1 MYAEFGNYLLV
12 FALFMSIALSV
23 FPLAGTFLNK
33 MPLVF
38 SARPLS
44 ILLFSSLL
52 GSFVC
57 LAYAFVIDDFTI
69 AYVAQHSNSLL
80 PSRYKVA
87 AVWGAHEGSFLLWT
101 LIFSGWLLSIALV
114 GKNLPAKS
122 YARVL
127 SVMGM
132 IGCGFVSFLLFTSNP
147 FERTLPFF
155 PIDGSDLNPLLQDFG
170 LIIHPPLLYMG
181 YVGFAVSFA
190 FAISALIEG
199 EWNATWAR
207 WARPWTTAAWAFLT
221 VGVALGSWWAYYE
234 LGWGGW
240 WFWDPSENASLIPWL
255 SGTALMHSLAVTDK
269 RDSFKGWTL
278 ALSLSTFSLSL
289 LGTFLIRSGVLTSVH
304 SFTNDPERGRFI
316 LIFMM
321 IVVFSALVLFIFRS
335 SKVKTRANFSLVSKD
350 MFLLANN
357 ILLIIACFIV
367 LYGTLYPLI
376 AAFFDRKMSVGAPWF
391 NMLFPIPSVAI
402 FILLGVGPLLNW
414 KKHDIRK
421 LASALIKIAIISV
434 VVSLLSVWL
443 LGDFYWWVLGGLA
456 LALWVGLTSFYHL
469 GNVTQHAK
477 GLKNKLAKLKAA
489 TIGMVV
495 AHVGVAVLLVGVVLT
510 SYYSVEKDVRLASG
524 ESQTIGQYR
533 FEMVKVEEL
542 RVENYQSSMAT
553 FSVYK
558 NDNFLVNLYPEKRFY
573 LAGKQVMTEAD
584 IDAGLFRDLYV
595 ALGEALDNSGEVWS
609 VRLYVKPFVRWIWLG
624 ALLMGVGGGIALAD
638 KRYRKLKF
646 KEAKIDIPNRESGSV
661 DSSSELDLSDDV
673 AVKQ

>member
-1 MYAEFGNYLLV
+1 MHAEFGNYLLV
-12 FALFMSIALSV
+12 FALFMSVALSI
-23 FPLAGTFLNK
+23 FPLVGTFTNR
-33 MPLVF
+33 MPLIF
-38 SARPLS
+38 AAKPLS
-44 ILLFSSLL
+44 ILFFSSLL
-52 GSFVC
+52 GSFIC

-69 AYVAQHSNSLL
+69 SYVAQHSNSLL

-101 LIFSGWLLSIALV
+101 LIFSGWLLAIALI

-155 PIDGSDLNPLLQDFG
+155 PVDGSDLNPLLQDFG

-207 WARPWTTAAWAFLT
+207 WARPWTTAAWSFLT

-240 WFWDPSENASLIPWL
+240 WFWDPSENASVMPWL

-289 LGTFLIRSGVLTSVH
+289 LGAFLIRSGVLTSVH
-304 SFTNDPERGRFI
+304 AFTNDPERGRFI
-316 LIFMM
+316 LIFMG
-321 IVVFSALVLFIFRS
+321 IVVFSALVLFTFRAN
-335 SKVKTRANFSLVSKD
+335 KVKTKANFSLISKD
-350 MFLLANN
+350 MFLLLNN
-357 ILLIIACFIV
+357 ILIIFACFIV
-367 LYGTLYPLI
+367 VFGTLYPL
-376 AAFFDRKMSVGAPWF
+376 AADFFGRKMSVGPPYF
-391 NMLFPIPSVAI
+391 NMLFPIPVVAI
-402 FILLGVGPLLNW
+402 FVLLGIGPLLNW
-414 KKHDIRK
+414 KKHDFSK
-421 LASALIKIAIISV
+421 LGAALAKIAIISLIT
-434 VVSLLSVWL
+434 SLAAVWFL
-443 LGDFYWWVLGGLA
+443 QSFYWWIFCGLA
-456 LALWVGLTSFYHL
+456 LALWVGLTSIYHL
-469 GNVTQHAK
+469 AKITQHAHGIK
-477 GLKNKLAKLKAA
+477 SKLMKLTAA
-489 TIGMVV
+489 TIGMVT
-495 AHVGVAVLLVGVVLT
+495 AHIGVAVLFVGVLIT
-510 SYYSVEKDVRLASG
+510 SYYSVEKDVRLSSG
-524 ESQTIGQYR
+524 ESQTIGSYR
-533 FEMVKVEEL
+533 FEMVKVEDL
-542 RVENYQSSMAT
+542 LVDNYQTSKAT
-553 FSVYK
+553 FNVYK
-558 NDNFLVNLYPEKRFY
+558 DEEFLVNLYPEKRFY

-595 ALGEALDNSGEVWS
+595 ALGESLDQSGSVWS
-609 VRLYVKPFVRWIWLG
+609 VRLYVKPFIRWIWLG
-624 ALLMGVGGGIALAD
+624 ALMMGIGGIIALAD
-638 KRYRKLKF
+638 KRYRKVKF
-646 KEAKIDIPNRESGSV
+646 KISEAIESSSEKAGSG
-661 DSSSELDLSDDV
+661 SELDLSDGK

>member
-1 MYAEFGNYLLV
+1 MHAEFGNYLLV
-12 FALFMSIALSV
+12 LALFMSIALSI
-23 FPLAGTFLNK
+23 FPLVGTFTNK
-33 MPLVF
+33 MPLVY
-38 SARPLS
+38 AAKPLS
-44 ILLFSSLL
+44 ILLFTSML
-52 GSFVC
+52 GSFIC

-69 AYVAQHSNSLL
+69 TYVAQHSNSLL
-80 PSRYKVA
+80 PSRFKVA

-101 LIFSGWLLSIALV
+101 LIFTGWLLALALI

-170 LIIHPPLLYMG
+170 LIIHPPILYMG

-207 WARPWTTAAWAFLT
+207 WARPWTTAAWSFLT

-269 RDSFKGWTL
+269 RNSFKGWTL

-304 SFTNDPERGRFI
+304 AFTNDPERGRYI
-316 LIFMM
+316 LIFMAM
-321 IVVFSALVLFIFRS
+321 VVGSALLLFSFRA
-335 SKVKTRANFSLVSKD
+335 SKVKTNVNFSLISKD

-357 ILLIIACFIV
+357 ILLIFACFIV
-367 LYGTLYPLI
+367 LFGTLYPLI
-376 AAFFDRKMSVGAPWF
+376 ADAFGRKMSVGAPYF
-391 NMLFPIPSVAI
+391 NLLFPIPTVLI
-402 FILLGVGPLLNW
+402 FMLLGVGPLLNW
-414 KKHDIRK
+414 KQHDFSK
-421 LASALIKIAIISV
+421 LITALAKIAIISLIA
-434 VVSLLSVWL
+434 SLAAVWFL
-443 LGDFYWWVLGGLA
+443 QSFYWWVFCGLA

-469 GNVTQHAK
+469 TKITQHAQ
-477 GLKNKLAKLKAA
+477 GLKNKLSKLTAA
-489 TIGMVV
+489 TIGMVF
-495 AHVGVAVLLVGVVLT
+495 AHVGVAVLFVGVLLT

-524 ESQTIGQYR
+524 ESQSIGSYR
-533 FEMVKVEEL
+533 FEMVKVEDL
-542 RVENYQSSMAT
+542 LIDNYQTSKAT
-553 FSVYK
+553 FNIYK
-558 NDNFLVNLYPEKRFY
+558 DDSFLTTLHPEKRFY
-573 LAGKQVMTEAD
+573 LAGKQIMTEAD

-595 ALGEALDNSGEVWS
+595 ALGESLDQSGNVWS
-609 VRLYVKPFVRWIWLG
+609 VRLYVKPFIRWIWLG
-624 ALLMGVGGGIALAD
+624 ALMMGLGGIIALAD
-638 KRYRKLKF
+638 KRYRKVQVK
-646 KEAKIDIPNRESGSV
+646 NSESESIANQSNS
-661 DSSSELDLSDDV
+661 DELDVDLADGNT
-673 AVKQ
+673 VKS